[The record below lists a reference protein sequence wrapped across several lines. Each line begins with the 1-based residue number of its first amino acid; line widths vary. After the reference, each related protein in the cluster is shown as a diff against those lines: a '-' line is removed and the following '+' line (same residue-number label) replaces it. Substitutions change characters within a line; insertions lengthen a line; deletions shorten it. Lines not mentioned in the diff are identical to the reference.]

1 MLSFSNLLVASLQGM
16 PALPALATLNFSFTP
31 NLASL
36 QGIPALP
43 ALATLDLSGSNVASL
58 QGMPTGTP

>member
-1 MLSFSNLLVASLQGM
+1 M